1 MAVSLQSS
9 CDAAPCL
16 MPLCLAM
23 ATGSSDVGRG
33 AAAALEHQASCSAHP
48 PGCLHPVSRGV
59 LAPWPA
65 TTNRPSIPGDN
76 RRRCASRLDLDA
88 IPGPWKYAWPVL
100 GNMPHGLARHDFHR
114 QVKSTLPQ
122 AGPLH
127 TSPGGSRVSITAR
140 PFFLHPSSPQARS
153 HLSPPLPPPANQPNR
168 PGSCS
173 SGPTSTAGST
183 APSCCGTMGSWCP
196 TPPPL
201 RRSVVEGRA
210 PWTRWR
216 SSTVPSTR

>member
-1 MAVSLQSS
+1 MPLDVYLDRRGRRMIDLPVIGGGGMAVSLQSS

-33 AAAALEHQASCSAHP
+33 AAAAALEHQASCSAHP

-65 TTNRPSIPGDN
+65 TTNRPSIPGDH

-114 QVKSTLPQ
+114 QVKSTLPRAGSSAPHFHGRIQSQHHRQ
-122 AGPLH
+122 AL
-127 TSPGGSRVSITAR
+127 
-140 PFFLHPSSPQARS
+140 LPSSQQPSSQV
-153 HLSPPLPPPANQPNR
+153 PLIPPPPPTGQP
-168 PGSCS
+168 
-173 SGPTSTAGST
+173 T
-183 APSCCGTMGSWCP
+183 
-196 TPPPL
+196 
-201 RRSVVEGRA
+201 
-210 PWTRWR
+210 
-216 SSTVPSTR
+216 